1 MLHAIRNTIHI
12 TKDTNYTITLKH
24 HIIFWLVYFLFTTFR
39 WGSYFND
46 YVYAF
51 KTTALGFVIHM
62 ILSYFNIYYLMP
74 KFIYKRKYIIYI
86 ILVMVALFMML
97 LAKFYLTYFMV
108 SHNVWPEGPEVTNE
122 LTLNYSIEMMLG
134 ELYVMT
140 FVAAI
145 KVTLDWLKE
154 HKKLIEVEKLQLE
167 TELRFLRTQISP
179 HFFFNTLNNI
189 YSLSVAKSDKTPK
202 TILKLSELMR
212 YLLHETHHKRQH
224 LSKEIIC
231 LQNYLD
237 LERIRYGDLLKINI
251 TISGEIEDKKIAP
264 MLLLSFIE
272 NSFKHGA
279 NKNIGVVEIQ
289 IDFTII
295 DEFLYFKISNPLPA
309 ITNTQQIAPISGGI
323 GIGNVKKRL
332 KLGYQPDEYKL
343 DINTTNGLYIVNLK
357 IKV

>member
-1 MLHAIRNTIHI
+1 MLKEIRNIINI
-12 TKDTNYTITLKH
+12 TPDNNYSVTLKH
-24 HIIFWLVYFLFTTFR
+24 HIIFWFIYFVFTTFR

-46 YVYAF
+46 YIYSF
-51 KTTALGFVIHM
+51 KTTTLGFMIHM
-62 ILSYFNIYYLMP
+62 TLSYFNIYYLMP
-74 KFIYKRKYIIYI
+74 KFIHSRKYFIYI
-86 ILVMVALFMML
+86 VSVIISLFVML

-122 LTLNYSIEMMLG
+122 LTLNYAIEMMLG
-134 ELYVMT
+134 ELYVMA

-145 KVTLDWLKE
+145 KVTLDWLRE
-154 HKKLIEVEKLQLE
+154 HKKLIDVEKLQLE

-189 YSLSVAKSDKTPK
+189 YSLSVEKSDKTPK

-212 YLLHETHHKRQH
+212 YLLHETNQKKQS
-224 LSKEIIC
+224 LTKEIMC

-251 TISGEIEDKKIAP
+251 NISGEIEEKEIAP

-279 NKNIGVVEIQ
+279 NKNIGDIEIN
-289 IDFTII
+289 IDFNVL
-295 DEFLYFKISNPLPA
+295 DDFLYFRVSNPIPT
-309 ITNTQQIAPISGGI
+309 ITNNNEIITYPGGI

-332 KLGYQPDEYKL
+332 ELGYHRDEYNL
-343 DINTTNGLYIVNLK
+343 DITTDNDQYVVDLK